1 LFILKNVF
9 SQNFLI
15 SNNDTLFDP
24 EGGIN
29 NNICFILN
37 IFQETFGGVTKKLAS
52 FVRTFR
58 IFFKKKACTMKIE
71 TFVFKKL
78 WLKLGAHL
86 QYSNDNDDGIGGGS
100 AVGRALSDDVKL
112 LSSLGFALSLSYFA
126 LLLCLSPAKFVF
138 EIFAGSNHLTPIV

>member
-1 LFILKNVF
+1 LFYFEHI
-9 SQNFLI
+9 SGNFWGGDKKIGIICAHI
-15 SNNDTLFDP
+15 SHF
-24 EGGIN
+24 
-29 NNICFILN
+29 
-37 IFQETFGGVTKKLAS
+37 FQ
-52 FVRTFR
+52 
-58 IFFKKKACTMKIE
+58 KKACTMKIE